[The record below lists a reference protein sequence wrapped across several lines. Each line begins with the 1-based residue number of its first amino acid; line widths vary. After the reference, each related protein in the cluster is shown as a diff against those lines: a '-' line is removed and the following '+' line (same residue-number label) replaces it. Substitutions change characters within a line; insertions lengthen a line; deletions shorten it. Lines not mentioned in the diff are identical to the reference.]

1 VLAQDCHPPTF
12 ASSSQGQAQE
22 SNVADSR
29 RYLSPHV
36 PKAMTETSGTGEGGQ
51 DVCDLNISHTDAN
64 SRKPGQY
71 IKDWTTFFIDSF
83 TL

>member
-1 VLAQDCHPPTF
+1 M
-12 ASSSQGQAQE
+12 
-22 SNVADSR
+22 ADSR